1 VHEILLLIFLVLSA
15 FFSGSETAFFSL
27 NKLQIKK
34 LEKYSSPSS
43 NRILKLVR
51 NPRQLLSILLLGNTM
66 VNVAL
71 SAIAAIVALRL
82 GEVYLKDLPEWLPL
96 IIQIIVTTL
105 IILLF
110 GEIIPKLMAY
120 SFSDK
125 WTVYSSLVIIILSKI
140 LWPFIKILNFI
151 TSLFTKPAYSTHHAH
166 LTSEDFKNIINSKAT
181 QGSLNEHEK
190 HMIASIFRFSNTNAY
205 EIIVPRVDII
215 AHEASEPVEKLK
227 ELMIKSGHSR
237 IPIYKKNIDNIIGM
251 VYAKDMLI
259 YPEKKSISSLLRPAL
274 FIPENMKIQ
283 HLLNLMKTKKVH
295 IAIVV
300 DEYGGTSGLL
310 TLEDILEELV
320 GEILDEYDKERP
332 MLLKVSN
339 DEYII
344 NGRFSI
350 AELNHRFLLDI
361 DENEYDN
368 VAEFLYDHFNRVPH
382 ENDSFVYNNKVKFT
396 VTNTKAQR
404 IIYAK
409 LKILVQDEDTDI

>member
-1 VHEILLLIFLVLSA
+1 MHEILLLIFLVLSA

-34 LEKYSSPSS
+34 LEKYNSPSS
-43 NRILKLVR
+43 KRILKLVR
-51 NPRQLLSILLLGNTM
+51 NPRHLLSVLLLGNTM

-71 SAIAAIVALRL
+71 SAIAAIVALRI
-82 GEVYLKDLPEWLPL
+82 GELYFKDLPEWLPL
-96 IIQIIVTTL
+96 IFQIFITTFV
-105 IILLF
+105 ILLF
-110 GEIIPKLMAY
+110 GEIVPKLMAY

-125 WTVYSSLVIIILSKI
+125 WTSYSSLFIIILSKI
-140 LWPFIKILNFI
+140 LWPFIKVLNFI
-151 TSLFTKPAYSTHHAH
+151 TSLFTKPAYSSHHAH

-205 EIIVPRVDII
+205 EIMVPRVDVI
-215 AHEASEPVEKLK
+215 AHEASESVDKLK
-227 ELMIKSGHSR
+227 ELMVKSGHSR
-237 IPIYKKNIDNIIGM
+237 IPTYKKNIDNIIGM
-251 VYAKDMLI
+251 IYAKDMLI

-283 HLLNLMKTKKVH
+283 HLLNLMKAKKVH

-332 MLLKVSN
+332 MLLEVSK

-350 AELNHRFLLDI
+350 AELNQRFQLDI

-368 VAEFLYDHFNRVPH
+368 VAEFLYDHFNRVPQ
-382 ENDSFVYNNKVKFT
+382 ENDSFVYGNKVNFT
-396 VTNTKAQR
+396 VTSTKAQR
-404 IIYAK
+404 IIYTK
-409 LKILVQDEDTDI
+409 LQIIAQDEDTDI